1 MHSSIADQANKKSP
15 IVEPMSRTI
24 ATSYLL
30 VVYVKSFKIVIQ
42 CVSNHDRSER
52 GEKDSMKIIRIR

>member
-1 MHSSIADQANKKSP
+1 MLLNIIDQANKKSP

-24 ATSYLL
+24 ATSHLL

-42 CVSNHDRSER
+42 CVSNHNRSEKS
-52 GEKDSMKIIRIR
+52 E